1 MRGRGRVRLQ
11 GINTASIEYLQ
22 QVCSVCLE
30 GIGCKSA
37 VRLHASGVNSICSM
51 STVICSKSLLQES
64 ARSLQGIC

>member
-22 QVCSVCLE
+22 QVCSVYLE

-37 VRLHASGVNSICSM
+37 VRRLEEQYMQYVHGD
-51 STVICSKSLLQES
+51 LQ
-64 ARSLQGIC
+64 